1 MSRRVAILIASGTFE
16 PRSGLANL
24 STPANDVTRLGEVL
38 RDPRIGRFDVVKE
51 LVDVR
56 CHATRVAVNRLLSE
70 VTREDFVLIYY
81 SGHGKLDFNGGLCL
95 TMTDTRPNLLG
106 ATSMKMSELQGYL
119 AESKCK
125 RVALILDCCY
135 SGAVGRSFT
144 KGDVAGELTS
154 AAASGLCI
162 LTASSALQT
171 AMESPEDGLGVFTK
185 HLVEGLTTGAA
196 DRDGDGAISHDELID
211 YVRMGVARDGH
222 QRPESFTFSVN
233 GRLPIAFAE
242 KRKAG
247 AKSVARPARS
257 RTAALEPAA
266 SEPKSGAPTT
276 ALPTEEEPAHHA
288 PAAALAPEKSATQ
301 PPMSGPRASVEP
313 AKAPNPVARAASRR
327 VLLKVSVVLV
337 GFVVVLW
344 IGLRENPDSAAASDG
359 SEQSALRSGGDVS
372 GKPTLESNVAGDAPG
387 GVAPANSLQRAGDG
401 PDVHRNLV
409 WDPQTKTWSPR
420 PGYRF
425 ANRNDVR
432 DLTVEWVPGTR
443 TGRMPGRRASLVPDV
458 WELAPGY
465 ALDPHDEDADPVWA
479 PGSTSREF
487 PHLKAAATKEEWEIM
502 DPGYAWDPKNT
513 ARLGVIWQPG
523 RRHPEDA
530 SLVAGQAEGSWVPA
544 DKD

>member
-1 MSRRVAILIASGTFE
+1 MSRRVAILIASGTYE

-51 LVDVR
+51 LIDVR
-56 CHATRVAVNRLLSE
+56 CHATRVAVNKLLTE

-95 TMTDTRPNLLG
+95 AMTDTQPNLLG

-119 AESKCK
+119 AESRCK

-171 AMESPEDGLGVFTK
+171 ALESPEAGLGVFTK

-196 DRDGDGAISHDELID
+196 DRDGDCAISHDELID

-257 RTAALEPAA
+257 RTAAPQPAA
-266 SEPKSGAPTT
+266 SEPKSAAPTT
-276 ALPTEEEPAHHA
+276 ALPTEEE
-288 PAAALAPEKSATQ
+288 
-301 PPMSGPRASVEP
+301 R
-313 AKAPNPVARAASRR
+313 ARAAVESRAR
-327 VLLKVSVVLV
+327 HRRTLVKISVGLACTAI
-337 GFVVVLW
+337 VLW
-344 IGLRENPDSAAASDG
+344 AALTWLPDRRAGEVNAARRAPEPRAGEMLASD
-359 SEQSALRSGGDVS
+359 
-372 GKPTLESNVAGDAPG
+372 
-387 GVAPANSLQRAGDG
+387 
-401 PDVHRNLV
+401 
-409 WDPQTKTWSPR
+409 
-420 PGYRF
+420 
-425 ANRNDVR
+425 
-432 DLTVEWVPGTR
+432 WVPGARSTIWPNIFADKEF
-443 TGRMPGRRASLVPDV
+443 GV
-458 WELAPGY
+458 WRP
-465 ALDPHDEDADPVWA
+465 
-479 PGSTSREF
+479 
-487 PHLKAAATKEEWEIM
+487 
-502 DPGYAWDPKNT
+502 DPGYWWTHLDEDGNFRVQWEP
-513 ARLGVIWQPG
+513 RQ
-523 RRHPEDA
+523 RHPQRPDKMASEVEGQWVDA
-530 SLVAGQAEGSWVPA
+530 TAAA
-544 DKD
+544 FDR

>member
-242 KRKAG
+242 KRTAAQARPTPPSPVVKTRVPASSETPSVRAIPTDPSKTEAERSRSAAG
-247 AKSVARPARS
+247 ARARHR
-257 RTAALEPAA
+257 RTLAKISIGITGFVLILWAALQWLPDPLPGEVNAA
-266 SEPKSGAPTT
+266 
-276 ALPTEEEPAHHA
+276 
-288 PAAALAPEKSATQ
+288 
-301 PPMSGPRASVEP
+301 
-313 AKAPNPVARAASRR
+313 
-327 VLLKVSVVLV
+327 
-337 GFVVVLW
+337 
-344 IGLRENPDSAAASDG
+344 D
-359 SEQSALRSGGDVS
+359 
-372 GKPTLESNVAGDAPG
+372 
-387 GVAPANSLQRAGDG
+387 
-401 PDVHRNLV
+401 
-409 WDPQTKTWSPR
+409 
-420 PGYRF
+420 
-425 ANRNDVR
+425 
-432 DLTVEWVPGTR
+432 WVPGAPFPDWPHVYALKT
-443 TGRMPGRRASLVPDV
+443 PGRC
-458 WELAPGY
+458 AP
-465 ALDPHDEDADPVWA
+465 
-479 PGSTSREF
+479 
-487 PHLKAAATKEEWEIM
+487 
-502 DPGYAWDPKNT
+502 DPGYWWVVQGSQTDLRVRWDP
-513 ARLGVIWQPG
+513 RQ
-523 RRHPEDA
+523 RHPEDRDKMA
-530 SLVAGQAEGSWVPA
+530 AESEGAWVRATA
-544 DKD
+544 DAIDRKRE